1 MNDIFA
7 IVSQYGVL
15 IIFIL
20 IFLEHLNIP
29 GLAAGIILGGVG
41 IIAKKGEINIITALI
56 ICLIA
61 ALLAN
66 IILYLI
72 GKYIGRKIIDYLI
85 KRMPKAEKGILKI
98 KRLSNN
104 TYGRISTRFIPG
116 IRTLT
121 PLIEGGLGVG
131 FIDFIKTASIG
142 VFGFN
147 SSVIMGGYILGALV
161 M

>member
-1 MNDIFA
+1 MNDIFSV
-7 IVSQYGVL
+7 VSNYGVF

-20 IFLEHLNIP
+20 IFLENLNTP
-29 GLAAGIILGGVG
+29 GLAAGILLGGVG
-41 IIAKKGEINIITALI
+41 VIAKKGDINIIIILI

-72 GKYIGRKIIDYLI
+72 GKYAGSKVIEYLVKKI
-85 KRMPKAEKGILKI
+85 PKFEKGIEKVEI
-98 KRLSNN
+98 LSRNA
-104 TYGRISTRFIPG
+104 YGRISTRFIPG
-116 IRTLT
+116 VRTLT
-121 PLIEGGLGVG
+121 PLIEGGIGIK
-131 FIDFIKTASIG
+131 FSDFIKTAIVG

-147 SSVIMGGYILGALV
+147 LLIIMSGYIAGGIL

>member
-1 MNDIFA
+1 MNDIFSV
-7 IVSQYGVL
+7 VSNYGVF

-20 IFLEHLNIP
+20 IFLENLNTP
-29 GLAAGIILGGVG
+29 GLAAGVLLGGAG
-41 IIAKKGEINIITALI
+41 AIAKKGDIDIITVLI

-72 GKYIGRKIIDYLI
+72 GKCIGIRVIEYLI
-85 KRMPKAEKGILKI
+85 KKIPKFEKGII
-98 KRLSNN
+98 KVKKLSNN
-104 TYGRISTRFIPG
+104 AYGRISTRFIPG

-121 PLIEGGLGVG
+121 PLIEGGVG
-131 FIDFIKTASIG
+131 IKFSEFLKTAIVG
-142 VFGFN
+142 VLGFN
-147 SSVIMGGYILGALV
+147 SLIVMSGYMIGGIL